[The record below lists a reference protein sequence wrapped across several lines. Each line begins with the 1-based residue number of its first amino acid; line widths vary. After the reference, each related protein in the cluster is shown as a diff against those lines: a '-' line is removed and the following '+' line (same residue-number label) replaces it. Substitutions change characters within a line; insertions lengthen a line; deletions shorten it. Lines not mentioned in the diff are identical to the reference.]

1 MDSRRQSGSHKARL
15 VDFDD
20 LVAAYRVLAEHGV
33 IDAYGHV
40 SMRSPENPQRYFI
53 ARSLAPQ
60 VVQADDIMEYDL
72 DSRPLDERG
81 RESVRERFIHGEV
94 YKARPEVMA
103 VVHNHSPSVIPFSV
117 TGVPMRPIYHMAA
130 FIGEGVPNFEIRD
143 VEKGTDLLVK
153 TPQLGAALAK
163 TLGKSPA
170 SLMRGHGAVV
180 VGENIARAVGRSVY
194 LEQSARLQMQ
204 AMALSESVVYL
215 DEAEVRA
222 SVPVQD
228 YKRAWPMWREKAL
241 AAARTDRK

>member
-1 MDSRRQSGSHKARL
+1 MQIL
-15 VDFDD
+15 ED
-20 LVAAYRVLAEHGV
+20 LVAAYRILAEYGV

-40 SMRSPENPQRYFI
+40 SVRSPDNPQRYFI
-53 ARSLAPQ
+53 ARSLAPEIVQ
-60 VVQADDIMEYDL
+60 VEDILEYDL
-72 DSRPLDERG
+72 DSKPLDERG
-81 RESVRERFIHGEV
+81 RESVRERYIHGEI
-94 YKARPEVMA
+94 YKARSDVMA

-153 TPQLGAALAK
+153 TPKLGAALAK

-170 SLMRGHGAVV
+170 CLMRGHGSAV

-194 LEQSARLQMQ
+194 LEQSAKLQMQ
-204 AMALSESVVYL
+204 AMLLGDKITYL
-215 DEAEVRA
+215 DAGEVKA

-241 AAARTDRK
+241 AKAKADRK